1 MENSINSIS
10 LKDLAY
16 PVFKLGLNKPETIDG
31 VVFYLYQY
39 VSDEQ
44 ETTQRLKIV
53 DDLNIEKDSLA
64 LRRLKL
70 KADNVDLFKI
80 SKAIYFLG
88 DLIKLATPHTWF
100 IDSNGKIFKYIKTT
114 KAELHFHKITEVIPI
129 KTGGAIIEV
138 ENLNTRFKALYTP
151 ETANKYAGIL
161 HYGKSLILYGFYDQA
176 YSKTWR
182 KI

>member
-1 MENSINSIS
+1 LENSINSIS
-10 LKDLAY
+10 LKELAY
-16 PVFKLGLNKPETIDG
+16 PIFKLGLVKPESIDG

-39 VSDEQ
+39 ISDEQ
-44 ETTQRLKIV
+44 EVVSKLKIV
-53 DDLNIEKDSLA
+53 DDLTIKKDSLA

-70 KADNVDLFKI
+70 KAEGAELFKI

-88 DLIKLATPHTWF
+88 DLIKLSTPHTWF
-100 IDSNGKIFKYIKTT
+100 IDSEGKTFKYIKST
-114 KAELHFHKITEVIPI
+114 KAELHFHKVTDVIPI

-138 ENLNTRFKALYTP
+138 ENLSTRFKALYTP
-151 ETANKYAGIL
+151 DTANRYAGIL
-161 HYGKSLILYGFYDQA
+161 HYGKSLILYGFYNQA